1 MCLDENANI
10 RQSDSVRRL
19 RHLLR
24 LNALL
29 AEQNRLI
36 LQMQERSPDTSTH
49 QHEPAAGPGWPS
61 AAADNP
67 PGTASVGSDPQAP
80 HAHLAPAPG
89 TQQGGAA
96 RGAPL
101 TPSSPQSAAQ
111 GNSPAADGQLGVFT
125 GQESS
130 VDFDGYLAFPDAS
143 ADALGAEVSTDGQAD
158 VVVELVAE
166 TGHGQRGAENRP

>member
-1 MCLDENANI
+1 MCLDENVNM
-10 RQSDSVRRL
+10 RQSDSIRRL
-19 RHLLR
+19 RHVLR
-24 LNALL
+24 LSALL

-49 QHEPAAGPGWPS
+49 QHGVATGPGRPS

-67 PGTASVGSDPQAP
+67 PGTASVGSAPQAP
-80 HAHLAPAPG
+80 PAHPASAPG

-101 TPSSPQSAAQ
+101 TPSSPQSAAE
-111 GNSPAADGQLGVFT
+111 GNSPAAGGQGGVFT

-130 VDFDGYLAFPDAS
+130 VDFDRDLALLDAS
-143 ADALGAEVSTDGQAD
+143 ADAHGAEVSADRQVD

-166 TGHGQRGAENRP
+166 TGPGQGAVENRP